1 MYIHLTDGQICQTLI
16 SVGSIV
22 NLKKKTRTVGT
33 GEYSSNVGFKDK
45 SDGRFLLVFYSSR
58 NGWLLG
64 SVHASRNQKSFVQHP
79 AAVPSVD
86 ERAPIYPRLNDS

>member
-33 GEYSSNVGFKDK
+33 GEYSSNVGFKDNQMEDSSWSSTHLETAGSLALYMRVVIK
-45 SDGRFLLVFYSSR
+45 RVSYNTRPRF
-58 NGWLLG
+58 
-64 SVHASRNQKSFVQHP
+64 
-79 AAVPSVD
+79 
-86 ERAPIYPRLNDS
+86 PR